1 MKHEDID
8 KLIEQAL
15 TEEEAAFYHE
25 LDEQNMFQ
33 MVGGLF
39 KGKMAF
45 INVLVTFF
53 ALVAFI
59 LAVYY
64 GIEFFYSNDVLY
76 AIKTGA
82 AMMIFIMMNA
92 MMKIQQWMQI
102 DKNAIIRE
110 LKRAELQISA
120 LASKIEKKGE

>member
-45 INVLVTFF
+45 INVLMTII
-53 ALVAFI
+53 AAAAFG
-59 LAVYY
+59 LAVYF
-64 GIEFFYSNDVLY
+64 GIEFFYSSDVLY
-76 AIKTGA
+76 AMKTGA
-82 AMMIFIMMNA
+82 AMMIFTLMNS
-92 MMKIQQWMQI
+92 MLKIQQWMQI
-102 DKNAIIRE
+102 DKNV
-110 LKRAELQISA
+110 
-120 LASKIEKKGE
+120 